1 MSKKKI
7 LSVVLAAAMVA
18 SMAAVSAISTSAAEN
33 RTIYFDS
40 KGLGGTAAATRGIYY
55 CYAWGSEDGELYAW
69 DNKKLRMTNEG
80 DDLYSFEVP
89 KQNSKGED
97 VNSNLIIFHANN
109 GPQTYDTTFN
119 EHCFG
124 DTAYVTDTLLENP
137 VDSAKTAYGCAWK
150 NTPSQGAHIAITSTG
165 KVQGIGM
172 LSTETPQ
179 SIVDKFV
186 SDYQKNHDD
195 GKEGYEDLSLISAE
209 KQAEY
214 LAAINEIVNSATA
227 PTTAPTDAPTTAP
240 TDASAPTDAPTTAP
254 TDAPTTAPT
263 DAPTTAPTDAP
274 TEAPTTDQYGR
285 IPGLPMLQNMNL
297 PAKDTN
303 REAFEEAG
311 APDDWDGYYN
321 IYYFAAP
328 AEWETGEGKVEG
340 IDSIG
345 FYWFCGEI
353 NNGQWPGEAATPLK
367 DADGN
372 QVTYKVEDEKS
383 PYAGQELNVYYGFA
397 PTFATSIIWN
407 NGASEKAL
415 ICQTADLKVDD
426 PSSTGNLAD
435 IVFNES
441 NQEIDGV
448 SVAGCISYIY
458 DSKKEING
466 LTGLEQTSNLCKFLF
481 YNPRTGETTTQALK
495 DADGNY
501 VTEEDEYWEE
511 TVALNPYFDMNYDY
525 VNKDAEVPTA
535 APPATLPPADE
546 PTDASGNSPSQAP
559 TTVTPDGPT
568 TVTSPSSATSSANGS
583 NAAGVKNGNGSSS
596 TTSGKGVVATAE
608 GTVAAMLGTVLVAAV
623 AVAFVARKR
632 RESEEA

>member
-80 DDLYSFEVP
+80 NDLYSFEVP
-89 KQNSKGED
+89 KQNSKGDD
-97 VNSNLIIFHANN
+97 VNSDLIIFHANN

-119 EHCFG
+119 EDCFG

-227 PTTAPTDAPTTAP
+227 PTSAP
-240 TDASAPTDAPTTAP
+240 TDASAPTSAP

-285 IPGLPMLQNMNL
+285 IPGHPMLQNMNL

-328 AEWETGEGKVEG
+328 AEWETGEGKVDG

-345 FYWFCGEI
+345 FYWFCGTI

-372 QVTYKVEDEKS
+372 QVTYKVEDANS

-415 ICQTADLKVDD
+415 ICQTADIKVDD

-441 NQEIDGV
+441 NGEIDGV
-448 SVAGCISYIY
+448 SVAGCINYIY

-546 PTDASGNSPSQAP
+546 PTDASGNTPSQAP

>member
-80 DDLYSFEVP
+80 NDLYSFEVP
-89 KQNSKGED
+89 KQNSKGDD
-97 VNSNLIIFHANN
+97 VNSDLIIFHANN

-214 LAAINEIVNSATA
+214 LATINEIVNSATA
-227 PTTAPTDAPTTAP
+227 PTSAP
-240 TDASAPTDAPTTAP
+240 TDASAPTSAP

-285 IPGLPMLQNMNL
+285 IPGHPMLQNMNL

-328 AEWETGEGKVEG
+328 AEWETGEGKVDG

-345 FYWFCGEI
+345 FYWFCGTI

-372 QVTYKVEDEKS
+372 QVTYKVEDANS

-415 ICQTADLKVDD
+415 ICQTADIKVDD

-441 NQEIDGV
+441 NGEIDGV
-448 SVAGCISYIY
+448 SVAGCINYIY

>member
-80 DDLYSFEVP
+80 NDLYSFEVP
-89 KQNSKGED
+89 KQNSKGDD
-97 VNSNLIIFHANN
+97 VNSDLIIFHANN

-119 EHCFG
+119 EDCFG

-214 LAAINEIVNSATA
+214 LATINEIVNSATA
-227 PTTAPTDAPTTAP
+227 PTSAPTDASAP
-240 TDASAPTDAPTTAP
+240 TSAPTDAPTTAP

-285 IPGLPMLQNMNL
+285 IPGHPMLQNMNL

-328 AEWETGEGKVEG
+328 AEWETGEGKVDG

-345 FYWFCGEI
+345 FYWFCGTI

-372 QVTYKVEDEKS
+372 QVTYKVEDANS

-415 ICQTADLKVDD
+415 ICQTADIKVDD

-441 NQEIDGV
+441 NGEIDGV
-448 SVAGCISYIY
+448 SVAGCINYIY

-546 PTDASGNSPSQAP
+546 PTDASGNSPSEAP

>member
-80 DDLYSFEVP
+80 NDLYSFEVP
-89 KQNSKGED
+89 KQNSKGDD

-119 EHCFG
+119 DDCFG
-124 DTAYVTDTLLENP
+124 DTAYVTETLLENP

-186 SDYQKNHDD
+186 SDFQKNHDD

-214 LAAINEIVNSATA
+214 LAAINEIVNSATTPTNPSAPTDPSA
-227 PTTAPTDAPTTAP
+227 PTT
-240 TDASAPTDAPTTAP
+240 APTDAPTTAP

-263 DAPTTAPTDAP
+263 DAPTTAPTEAP
-274 TEAPTTDQYGR
+274 TEAPTTDKYGR
-285 IPGLPMLQNMNL
+285 IPGLPMLENMNL

-303 REAFEEAG
+303 RDAFEEAG

-546 PTDASGNSPSQAP
+546 KPTDASGNSPSQAP

>member
-40 KGLGGTAAATRGIYY
+40 KGLGGTAAATRGLYY

-80 DDLYSFEVP
+80 NDLYSFEVP

-97 VNSNLIIFHANN
+97 VNSDLIIFHANN

-119 EHCFG
+119 EDCFG

-214 LAAINEIVNSATA
+214 LAAINEIVNSATT
-227 PTTAPTDAPTTAP
+227 PTNPSAPTDPSAPTA
-240 TDASAPTDAPTTAP
+240 APTDAPTTAP

-274 TEAPTTDQYGR
+274 TEAPTTDKYGR
-285 IPGLPMLQNMNL
+285 IPGLPMLENMNL

-303 REAFEEAG
+303 RDAFEEAG

-501 VTEEDEYWEE
+501 VTEENEYWEE

-583 NAAGVKNGNGSSS
+583 NAAGVKSGNDGSS

>member
-214 LAAINEIVNSATA
+214 LAAINEIVNSAT
-227 PTTAPTDAPTTAP
+227 
-240 TDASAPTDAPTTAP
+240 
-254 TDAPTTAPT
+254 APTTAPT

>member
-80 DDLYSFEVP
+80 NDLYSFEVP
-89 KQNSKGED
+89 KQNSKGDD
-97 VNSNLIIFHANN
+97 VNSDLIIFHANN

-119 EHCFG
+119 EDCFG

-214 LAAINEIVNSATA
+214 LATINEIVNSATA
-227 PTTAPTDAPTTAP
+227 PTSAP
-240 TDASAPTDAPTTAP
+240 TDASAPTTAPTDAPTTAP

-285 IPGLPMLQNMNL
+285 IPGHPMLQNMNL

-328 AEWETGEGKVEG
+328 AEWETGEGKVDG

-345 FYWFCGEI
+345 FYWFCGTI

-372 QVTYKVEDEKS
+372 QVTYKVEDANS

-415 ICQTADLKVDD
+415 ICQTADIKVDD

-441 NQEIDGV
+441 NGEIDGV
-448 SVAGCISYIY
+448 SVAGCINYIY

>member
-80 DDLYSFEVP
+80 NDLYSFEVP
-89 KQNSKGED
+89 KQNSKGDD
-97 VNSNLIIFHANN
+97 VNSDLIIFHANN

-214 LAAINEIVNSATA
+214 LATINEIVNSATA
-227 PTTAPTDAPTTAP
+227 PTSAPTDASAP
-240 TDASAPTDAPTTAP
+240 TSAPTDAPTTAP

-285 IPGLPMLQNMNL
+285 IPGHPMLQNMNL

-328 AEWETGEGKVEG
+328 AEWETGEGKVDG

-345 FYWFCGEI
+345 FYWFCGTI

-372 QVTYKVEDEKS
+372 QVTYKVEDANS

-415 ICQTADLKVDD
+415 ICQTADIKVDD

-441 NQEIDGV
+441 NGEIDGV
-448 SVAGCISYIY
+448 SVAGCINYIY

>member
-80 DDLYSFEVP
+80 NDLYSFEVP
-89 KQNSKGED
+89 KQNSKGDD
-97 VNSNLIIFHANN
+97 VNSDLIIFHANN

-186 SDYQKNHDD
+186 SDFQKNHDD

-214 LAAINEIVNSATA
+214 LATINEIVNSATA
-227 PTTAPTDAPTTAP
+227 PTSAP
-240 TDASAPTDAPTTAP
+240 TDASAPTSAP

-285 IPGLPMLQNMNL
+285 IPGHPMLQNMNL

-328 AEWETGEGKVEG
+328 AEWETGEGKVDG

-345 FYWFCGEI
+345 FYWFCGTI

-372 QVTYKVEDEKS
+372 QVTYKVEDANS

-407 NGASEKAL
+407 NGASEKEL
-415 ICQTADLKVDD
+415 ICQTADIKVDD

-441 NQEIDGV
+441 NGEIDGV
-448 SVAGCISYIY
+448 SVAGCINYIY

-546 PTDASGNSPSQAP
+546 PTDASGNSPSEAP
-559 TTVTPDGPT
+559 TTVTPDSPT
-568 TVTSPSSATSSANGS
+568 TVTSPSSATSSSNSA
-583 NAAGVKNGNGSSS
+583 NAANVKNGNGSS
-596 TTSGKGVVATAE
+596 TNSGKGVVATAE

>member
-80 DDLYSFEVP
+80 NDLYSFEVP
-89 KQNSKGED
+89 KQNSKGDD
-97 VNSNLIIFHANN
+97 VNSDLIIFHANN

-214 LAAINEIVNSATA
+214 LATINEIVNSATA
-227 PTTAPTDAPTTAP
+227 PTSAPTDASAP
-240 TDASAPTDAPTTAP
+240 TSAPTDAPTTAP

-285 IPGLPMLQNMNL
+285 IPGHPMLQNMNL

-328 AEWETGEGKVEG
+328 AEWETGEGKVDG

-345 FYWFCGEI
+345 FYWFCGTI

-372 QVTYKVEDEKS
+372 QVKYKVEDANS

-415 ICQTADLKVDD
+415 ICQTADIKVDD

-441 NQEIDGV
+441 NGEIDGV
-448 SVAGCISYIY
+448 SVAGCINYIY

>member
-80 DDLYSFEVP
+80 NDLYSFEVP
-89 KQNSKGED
+89 KQNSKGDD
-97 VNSNLIIFHANN
+97 VNSDLIIFHANN

-214 LAAINEIVNSATA
+214 LATINEIVNSATA
-227 PTTAPTDAPTTAP
+227 PTSAPT
-240 TDASAPTDAPTTAP
+240 SAPTDAPTTAP

-285 IPGLPMLQNMNL
+285 IPGHPMLQNMNL

-328 AEWETGEGKVEG
+328 AEWETGEGKVDG

-345 FYWFCGEI
+345 FYWFCGTI

-372 QVTYKVEDEKS
+372 QVTYKVEDANS

-415 ICQTADLKVDD
+415 ICQTADIKVDD

-441 NQEIDGV
+441 NGEIDGV
-448 SVAGCISYIY
+448 SVAGCINYIY

>member
-80 DDLYSFEVP
+80 NDLYSFEVP
-89 KQNSKGED
+89 KQNSKGDD

-119 EHCFG
+119 DDCFG
-124 DTAYVTDTLLENP
+124 DTAYVTETLLENP

-186 SDYQKNHDD
+186 SDFQKNHDD

-214 LAAINEIVNSATA
+214 LAAINEIVNSATTPTNPSAPTDPSA

-240 TDASAPTDAPTTAP
+240 TE
-254 TDAPTTAPT
+254 
-263 DAPTTAPTDAP
+263 AP
-274 TEAPTTDQYGR
+274 TEAPTTDKYGR
-285 IPGLPMLQNMNL
+285 IPGLPMLENMNL

-303 REAFEEAG
+303 RDAFEEAG

-546 PTDASGNSPSQAP
+546 KPTDASGNSPSQAP

>member
-80 DDLYSFEVP
+80 NDLYSFEVP
-89 KQNSKGED
+89 KQNSKGDD
-97 VNSNLIIFHANN
+97 VNSDLIIFHANN

-119 EHCFG
+119 EDCFG

-214 LAAINEIVNSATA
+214 LAAINEIINSATT
-227 PTTAPTDAPTTAP
+227 PTNP
-240 TDASAPTDAPTTAP
+240 SAPTDPSAPTTAP

-285 IPGLPMLQNMNL
+285 IPGHPMLQNMNL

-328 AEWETGEGKVEG
+328 AEWETGEGKVDG

-345 FYWFCGEI
+345 FYWFCGTI

-372 QVTYKVEDEKS
+372 QVTYKVEDANS

-415 ICQTADLKVDD
+415 ICQTADIKVDD

-441 NQEIDGV
+441 NGEIDGV
-448 SVAGCISYIY
+448 SVAGCINYIY

>member
-80 DDLYSFEVP
+80 NDLYSFEVP

-97 VNSNLIIFHANN
+97 VNSDLIIFHANN

-119 EHCFG
+119 DDCFG

-186 SDYQKNHDD
+186 SDFQKNHDD

-214 LAAINEIVNSATA
+214 LATINEIVNSATA
-227 PTTAPTDAPTTAP
+227 PTSAPTDASAP
-240 TDASAPTDAPTTAP
+240 TSAPTDAPTTAP

-274 TEAPTTDQYGR
+274 TDAPTTDQYGR
-285 IPGLPMLQNMNL
+285 IPGHPMLQNMNL

-328 AEWETGEGKVEG
+328 AEWETGEGKVDG

-345 FYWFCGEI
+345 FYWFCGTI

-372 QVTYKVEDEKS
+372 QVTYKVEDANS

-407 NGASEKAL
+407 NGASEKEL
-415 ICQTADLKVDD
+415 ICQTADIKVDD

-441 NQEIDGV
+441 NGEIDGV
-448 SVAGCISYIY
+448 SVAGCINYIY

-501 VTEEDEYWEE
+501 VTVENEYWEE

-525 VNKDAEVPTA
+525 VNQDAEVPTA

-546 PTDASGNSPSQAP
+546 PTDASGNSPSEAP
-559 TTVTPDGPT
+559 TTVTPDSPT
-568 TVTSPSSATSSANGS
+568 TVTSPSSATSSANS
-583 NAAGVKNGNGSSS
+583 ANAANVKNGNSS
-596 TTSGKGVVATAE
+596 TNSGKGVVATAE

>member
-80 DDLYSFEVP
+80 NDLYSFEVP
-89 KQNSKGED
+89 KQNSKGDD
-97 VNSNLIIFHANN
+97 VNSDLIIFHANN

-119 EHCFG
+119 DDCFG

-186 SDYQKNHDD
+186 SDFQKNHDD

-214 LAAINEIVNSATA
+214 LATINEIINSATA
-227 PTTAPTDAPTTAP
+227 PTSAPTDASAP
-240 TDASAPTDAPTTAP
+240 TSAPTDAPTTAP

-285 IPGLPMLQNMNL
+285 IPGHPMLQNMNL

-328 AEWETGEGKVEG
+328 AEWETGEGKVDG

-345 FYWFCGEI
+345 FYWFCGTI

-372 QVTYKVEDEKS
+372 QVTYKVEDANS

-407 NGASEKAL
+407 NGASEKEL
-415 ICQTADLKVDD
+415 ICQTADIKVDD

-441 NQEIDGV
+441 NGEIDGV
-448 SVAGCISYIY
+448 SVAGCINYIY

-525 VNKDAEVPTA
+525 VNQDAEIPTA
-535 APPATLPPADE
+535 APPATLPPAE
-546 PTDASGNSPSQAP
+546 PTDASGNSPSEAP
-559 TTVTPDGPT
+559 TTVTPDSPT
-568 TVTSPSSATSSANGS
+568 TVTSPSSATSSSNSA
-583 NAAGVKNGNGSSS
+583 NAANVKNGNGSSS

>member
-80 DDLYSFEVP
+80 NDLYSFEVP

-97 VNSNLIIFHANN
+97 VNSDLIIFHANN

-214 LAAINEIVNSATA
+214 LATINEIVNSATA
-227 PTTAPTDAPTTAP
+227 PTSAPTDASAP
-240 TDASAPTDAPTTAP
+240 TSAPTDAPTTAP

-263 DAPTTAPTDAP
+263 DAPTAAPTDAP

-285 IPGLPMLQNMNL
+285 IPGHPMLQNMNL

-328 AEWETGEGKVEG
+328 AEWETGEGKVDG

-345 FYWFCGEI
+345 FYWFCGTI

-415 ICQTADLKVDD
+415 ICQTADIKVDD

-441 NQEIDGV
+441 NGEIDGV
-448 SVAGCISYIY
+448 SVAGCINYIY

>member
-80 DDLYSFEVP
+80 NDLYSFEVP
-89 KQNSKGED
+89 KQNGKGED
-97 VNSNLIIFHANN
+97 VNSDLIIFHANN

-227 PTTAPTDAPTTAP
+227 PTTAPTDAPT
-240 TDASAPTDAPTTAP
+240 
-254 TDAPTTAPT
+254 
-263 DAPTTAPTDAP
+263 
-274 TEAPTTDQYGR
+274 EAPTTDQYGR
-285 IPGLPMLQNMNL
+285 IPGLPMLENMNL

-345 FYWFCGEI
+345 FYWFCGEL

-435 IVFNES
+435 IVFSES
-441 NQEIDGV
+441 NEAIDGV

-501 VTEEDEYWEE
+501 VTVENEYWEE

-535 APPATLPPADE
+535 AQPATLPPADE

-568 TVTSPSSATSSANGS
+568 TVTSPSTATASADSV
-583 NAAGVKNGNGSSS
+583 NAANVKNGNSS

>member
-80 DDLYSFEVP
+80 NDLYSFEVP

-97 VNSNLIIFHANN
+97 VNSDLIIFHANN

-119 EHCFG
+119 DDCFG

-186 SDYQKNHDD
+186 SDFQKNHDD

-214 LAAINEIVNSATA
+214 LATINEIVNSATA
-227 PTTAPTDAPTTAP
+227 PTSAPTDASAP
-240 TDASAPTDAPTTAP
+240 TSAPTDAPTTAP

-285 IPGLPMLQNMNL
+285 IPGHPMLENMNL

-328 AEWETGEGKVEG
+328 AEWETGEGKVDG

-345 FYWFCGEI
+345 FYWFCGTI

-372 QVTYKVEDEKS
+372 QVTYKVEDANS

-415 ICQTADLKVDD
+415 ICQTADIKVDD

-441 NQEIDGV
+441 NGEIDGV
-448 SVAGCISYIY
+448 SVAGCINYIY

-559 TTVTPDGPT
+559 TTATPDGPT

>member
-33 RTIYFDS
+33 RTINFDS

-80 DDLYSFEVP
+80 NDLYSFEVP
-89 KQNSKGED
+89 KQNSKGDD
-97 VNSNLIIFHANN
+97 VNSDLIIFHANN

-119 EHCFG
+119 EDCFG

-214 LAAINEIVNSATA
+214 LATINEIVNSATA
-227 PTTAPTDAPTTAP
+227 PTSAP
-240 TDASAPTDAPTTAP
+240 TDASAPTSAP

-285 IPGLPMLQNMNL
+285 IPGHPMLQNMNL

-328 AEWETGEGKVEG
+328 AEWETGEGKVDG

-345 FYWFCGEI
+345 FYWFCGTI

-372 QVTYKVEDEKS
+372 QVTYKVEDANS

-415 ICQTADLKVDD
+415 ICQTADIKVDD

-441 NQEIDGV
+441 NGEIDGV
-448 SVAGCISYIY
+448 SVAGCINYIY

-501 VTEEDEYWEE
+501 VTEENEYWEE

-525 VNKDAEVPTA
+525 VNQDAEIPTA

-546 PTDASGNSPSQAP
+546 PTDASGNSPSEAP
-559 TTVTPDGPT
+559 TTVTPDSPT

-583 NAAGVKNGNGSSS
+583 NAANVKNGNSS

>member
-80 DDLYSFEVP
+80 NDLYSFEVP
-89 KQNSKGED
+89 KQNSKGDD
-97 VNSNLIIFHANN
+97 VNSDLIIFHANN

-119 EHCFG
+119 EDCFG

-214 LAAINEIVNSATA
+214 LATINEIVNSATA
-227 PTTAPTDAPTTAP
+227 PTSAPTDASAP
-240 TDASAPTDAPTTAP
+240 TSAPTDAPTTAP

-285 IPGLPMLQNMNL
+285 IPGHPMLQNMNL

-328 AEWETGEGKVEG
+328 AEWETGEGKVDG

-345 FYWFCGEI
+345 FYWFCGTI

-372 QVTYKVEDEKS
+372 QVTYKVEDANS

-415 ICQTADLKVDD
+415 ICQTADIKVDD

-441 NQEIDGV
+441 NGEIDGV
-448 SVAGCISYIY
+448 SVAGCINYIY

>member
-97 VNSNLIIFHANN
+97 VNSDLIIFHANN

-119 EHCFG
+119 DDCFG

-227 PTTAPTDAPTTAP
+227 PTSAP
-240 TDASAPTDAPTTAP
+240 TDASAPTSAP

-285 IPGLPMLQNMNL
+285 IPGHPMLQNMNL

-328 AEWETGEGKVEG
+328 AEWETGEGKVDG

-345 FYWFCGEI
+345 FYWFCGTI

-372 QVTYKVEDEKS
+372 QVTYKVEDANS

-415 ICQTADLKVDD
+415 ICQTADIKVDD

-441 NQEIDGV
+441 NGEIDGV
-448 SVAGCISYIY
+448 SVAGCINYIY

>member
-80 DDLYSFEVP
+80 NDLYSFEVP
-89 KQNSKGED
+89 KQNSKGDD
-97 VNSNLIIFHANN
+97 VNSDLIIFHANN

-186 SDYQKNHDD
+186 SDFQKNHDD

-214 LAAINEIVNSATA
+214 LATINEIVNSATA
-227 PTTAPTDAPTTAP
+227 PTSAP
-240 TDASAPTDAPTTAP
+240 TDASAPTS
-254 TDAPTTAPT
+254 APT

-285 IPGLPMLQNMNL
+285 IPGHPMLQNMNL

-328 AEWETGEGKVEG
+328 AEWETGEGKVDG

-345 FYWFCGEI
+345 FYWFCGTI

-372 QVTYKVEDEKS
+372 QVTYKVEDANS

-407 NGASEKAL
+407 NGASEKEL
-415 ICQTADLKVDD
+415 ICQTADIKVDD

-441 NQEIDGV
+441 NGEIDGV
-448 SVAGCISYIY
+448 SVAGCINYIY

-546 PTDASGNSPSQAP
+546 PTDASGNSPSEAP
-559 TTVTPDGPT
+559 TTVTPDSPT
-568 TVTSPSSATSSANGS
+568 TVTSPSSATSSSNSA
-583 NAAGVKNGNGSSS
+583 NAANVKNGNGSS
-596 TTSGKGVVATAE
+596 TNSGKGVVATAE

>member
-80 DDLYSFEVP
+80 NDLYSFEVP
-89 KQNSKGED
+89 KQNSKGDD
-97 VNSNLIIFHANN
+97 VNSDLIIFHANN

-186 SDYQKNHDD
+186 SDFQKNHDD

-214 LAAINEIVNSATA
+214 LAAINEIVNSATT
-227 PTTAPTDAPTTAP
+227 PTNPSAPTDPSAPT
-240 TDASAPTDAPTTAP
+240 SAPTDAPTTAP

-285 IPGLPMLQNMNL
+285 IPGLPMLENMNL

-303 REAFEEAG
+303 RDAFEEAG

-495 DADGNY
+495 DANGNY
-501 VTEEDEYWEE
+501 VTVENEYWEE

-525 VNKDAEVPTA
+525 VNQDAEIPTA
-535 APPATLPPADE
+535 APPATLPPAE
-546 PTDASGNSPSQAP
+546 PTDPSGNTPSQAP
-559 TTVTPDGPT
+559 TTVTPDSPT
-568 TVTSPSSATSSANGS
+568 TVTSPSSATSSSNSA
-583 NAAGVKNGNGSSS
+583 NAANVKNGNGSS
-596 TTSGKGVVATAE
+596 TNSGKGVVATAE

>member
-55 CYAWGSEDGELYAW
+55 CYAWGSEDGKLYAW

-80 DDLYSFEVP
+80 NDLYSFEVP
-89 KQNSKGED
+89 KQNSKGDD
-97 VNSNLIIFHANN
+97 VNSDLIIFHANN

-214 LAAINEIVNSATA
+214 LATINEIVNSATA
-227 PTTAPTDAPTTAP
+227 PTSAP
-240 TDASAPTDAPTTAP
+240 TDASAPTSAP

-285 IPGLPMLQNMNL
+285 IPGHPMLQNMNL

-328 AEWETGEGKVEG
+328 AEWETGEGKVDG

-345 FYWFCGEI
+345 FYWFCGTI

-372 QVTYKVEDEKS
+372 QVKYKVEDANS

-415 ICQTADLKVDD
+415 ICQTADIKVDD

-441 NQEIDGV
+441 NGEIDGV
-448 SVAGCISYIY
+448 SVAGCINYIY

>member
-80 DDLYSFEVP
+80 NDLYSFEVP
-89 KQNSKGED
+89 KQNSKGDD
-97 VNSNLIIFHANN
+97 VNSDLIIFHANN

-214 LAAINEIVNSATA
+214 LAAINEIVNSATT
-227 PTTAPTDAPTTAP
+227 PTNPSAPTDPSAPTA
-240 TDASAPTDAPTTAP
+240 APTDAPTTAP

-285 IPGLPMLQNMNL
+285 IPGHPMLQNMNL

-321 IYYFAAP
+321 VYYFAAP
-328 AEWETGEGKVEG
+328 AEWETGEGKVDG

-367 DADGN
+367 DANGN
-372 QVTYKVEDEKS
+372 QVTYKVEDGNS

-525 VNKDAEVPTA
+525 VNQDAEIPTA

-546 PTDASGNSPSQAP
+546 PTDASGNSPSEAP
-559 TTVTPDGPT
+559 TTVTPDSPT
-568 TVTSPSSATSSANGS
+568 TVTSPSSATSSSNSA
-583 NAAGVKNGNGSSS
+583 NAANVKNGNSS

>member
-80 DDLYSFEVP
+80 NDLYSFEVP
-89 KQNSKGED
+89 KQNSKGDD
-97 VNSNLIIFHANN
+97 VNSDLIIFHANN

-214 LAAINEIVNSATA
+214 LAAINEIVNSATT
-227 PTTAPTDAPTTAP
+227 PTNP
-240 TDASAPTDAPTTAP
+240 SAPTDPSAPTTAP

-263 DAPTTAPTDAP
+263 DAPTTAPTEAP
-274 TEAPTTDQYGR
+274 TEAPTTDKYGR
-285 IPGLPMLQNMNL
+285 IPGLPMLENMNL

-303 REAFEEAG
+303 RDAFEEAG

-495 DADGNY
+495 DADGSY

-546 PTDASGNSPSQAP
+546 PTDASGNSPTQAP
-559 TTVTPDGPT
+559 TTVTPDSPT
-568 TVTSPSSATSSANGS
+568 TVTSPSSATSSANS
-583 NAAGVKNGNGSSS
+583 ANAANVKNGNSS

>member
-1 MSKKKI
+1 M
-7 LSVVLAAAMVA
+7 
-18 SMAAVSAISTSAAEN
+18 
-33 RTIYFDS
+33 
-40 KGLGGTAAATRGIYY
+40 
-55 CYAWGSEDGELYAW
+55 
-69 DNKKLRMTNEG
+69 
-80 DDLYSFEVP
+80 
-89 KQNSKGED
+89 
-97 VNSNLIIFHANN
+97 
-109 GPQTYDTTFN
+109 
-119 EHCFG
+119 
-124 DTAYVTDTLLENP
+124 LE
-137 VDSAKTAYGCAWK
+137 
-150 NTPSQGAHIAITSTG
+150 
-165 KVQGIGM
+165 
-172 LSTETPQ
+172 
-179 SIVDKFV
+179 
-186 SDYQKNHDD
+186 
-195 GKEGYEDLSLISAE
+195 
-209 KQAEY
+209 
-214 LAAINEIVNSATA
+214 
-227 PTTAPTDAPTTAP
+227 
-240 TDASAPTDAPTTAP
+240 
-254 TDAPTTAPT
+254 
-263 DAPTTAPTDAP
+263 
-274 TEAPTTDQYGR
+274 
-285 IPGLPMLQNMNL
+285 NMNL

-303 REAFEEAG
+303 RDAFEEAG

-546 PTDASGNSPSQAP
+546 KPTDASGNSPSQAP

>member
-80 DDLYSFEVP
+80 NDLYSFEVP
-89 KQNSKGED
+89 KQNSKGDD
-97 VNSNLIIFHANN
+97 VNSDLIIFHANN

-119 EHCFG
+119 EDCFG

-214 LAAINEIVNSATA
+214 LATINEIVNSATA
-227 PTTAPTDAPTTAP
+227 PTSAPTDASAP
-240 TDASAPTDAPTTAP
+240 TSAPTDAPTTAP

-285 IPGLPMLQNMNL
+285 IPGHPMLQNMNL

-328 AEWETGEGKVEG
+328 AEWETGEGKVDG

-345 FYWFCGEI
+345 FYWFCGTI

-372 QVTYKVEDEKS
+372 QVTYKVEDANS

-415 ICQTADLKVDD
+415 ICQTADIKVDD

-441 NQEIDGV
+441 NGEIDGV
-448 SVAGCISYIY
+448 SVAGCINYIY

-546 PTDASGNSPSQAP
+546 PTDASGNSPTQAP

>member
-80 DDLYSFEVP
+80 NDLYSFEVP
-89 KQNSKGED
+89 KQNSKGDD
-97 VNSNLIIFHANN
+97 VNSDLIIFHANN

-119 EHCFG
+119 EDCFG

-214 LAAINEIVNSATA
+214 LATINEIVNSATA
-227 PTTAPTDAPTTAP
+227 PTSAPTDSSAPT
-240 TDASAPTDAPTTAP
+240 SAPTDAPTTAP

-285 IPGLPMLQNMNL
+285 IPGHPMLQNMNL

-328 AEWETGEGKVEG
+328 AEWETGEGKVDG

-345 FYWFCGEI
+345 FYWFCGTI

-372 QVTYKVEDEKS
+372 QVTYKVEDANS

-415 ICQTADLKVDD
+415 ICQTADIKVDD

-441 NQEIDGV
+441 NGEIDGV
-448 SVAGCISYIY
+448 SVAGCINYIY

>member
-80 DDLYSFEVP
+80 NDLYSFEVP
-89 KQNSKGED
+89 KQNSKGDD

-119 EHCFG
+119 EDCFG

-137 VDSAKTAYGCAWK
+137 VDSAKTAYGCAWR

-165 KVQGIGM
+165 KVQGIGI

-195 GKEGYEDLSLISAE
+195 GKTGYEDLSLISAE

-214 LAAINEIVNSATA
+214 LAAINEIINSATT
-227 PTTAPTDAPTTAP
+227 PTNP
-240 TDASAPTDAPTTAP
+240 SAPTDPSAPTTAP

-263 DAPTTAPTDAP
+263 DAPTTAPTEAPTAAPTDAP
-274 TEAPTTDQYGR
+274 TEAPTTDKYGR
-285 IPGLPMLQNMNL
+285 IPGLPMLKNMNL

-441 NQEIDGV
+441 NQAIDGV

-501 VTEEDEYWEE
+501 VTEENEYWEE

-535 APPATLPPADE
+535 APPATLPPADK

-596 TTSGKGVVATAE
+596 TTNGKGVVATAE

>member
-80 DDLYSFEVP
+80 NDLYSFEVP
-89 KQNSKGED
+89 KQNSKGDD
-97 VNSNLIIFHANN
+97 VNSDLIIFHANN

-214 LAAINEIVNSATA
+214 LAAINEIINSATT
-227 PTTAPTDAPTTAP
+227 PTNP
-240 TDASAPTDAPTTAP
+240 SAPTDPSAPTTAP

-263 DAPTTAPTDAP
+263 DAPTAAPTDAP
-274 TEAPTTDQYGR
+274 TEAPTTDKYGR
-285 IPGLPMLQNMNL
+285 IPGLPMLENMNL

-303 REAFEEAG
+303 RDAFEEAG

-345 FYWFCGEI
+345 FYWFCGTI

-372 QVTYKVEDEKS
+372 QVTYKVEDANS

-415 ICQTADLKVDD
+415 ICQTADIKVDD

-441 NQEIDGV
+441 NGEIDGV
-448 SVAGCISYIY
+448 SVAGCINYIY

-546 PTDASGNSPSQAP
+546 PTDASGNSPTQAP

>member
-240 TDASAPTDAPTTAP
+240 TDASAP

>member
-80 DDLYSFEVP
+80 NDLYSFEVP
-89 KQNSKGED
+89 KQNSKGDD
-97 VNSNLIIFHANN
+97 VNSDLIIFHANN

-214 LAAINEIVNSATA
+214 LAAINEIVNSATT
-227 PTTAPTDAPTTAP
+227 PTNPSAP
-240 TDASAPTDAPTTAP
+240 TDASAPTSAP

-285 IPGLPMLQNMNL
+285 IPGHPMLQNMNL

-328 AEWETGEGKVEG
+328 AEWETGEGKVDG

-345 FYWFCGEI
+345 FYWFCGTI

-372 QVTYKVEDEKS
+372 QVTYKVEDANS

-415 ICQTADLKVDD
+415 ICQTADIKVDD

-441 NQEIDGV
+441 NGEIDGV
-448 SVAGCISYIY
+448 SVAGCINYIY

>member
-80 DDLYSFEVP
+80 NDLYSFEVP
-89 KQNSKGED
+89 KQNSKGDD
-97 VNSNLIIFHANN
+97 VNSDLIIFHANN

-186 SDYQKNHDD
+186 SDFQKNHDD

-214 LAAINEIVNSATA
+214 LAAINEIVNSATT
-227 PTTAPTDAPTTAP
+227 PTNP
-240 TDASAPTDAPTTAP
+240 SAPTDPSAPTS
-254 TDAPTTAPT
+254 APT

-285 IPGLPMLQNMNL
+285 IPGLPMLENMNL

-303 REAFEEAG
+303 RDAFEEAG

-495 DADGNY
+495 DANGNY
-501 VTEEDEYWEE
+501 VTVENEYWEE

-525 VNKDAEVPTA
+525 VNQDAEIPTA
-535 APPATLPPADE
+535 APPATLPPAE
-546 PTDASGNSPSQAP
+546 PTDPSGNTPSQAP
-559 TTVTPDGPT
+559 TTVTPDSPT
-568 TVTSPSSATSSANGS
+568 TVTSPSSATSSSNSA
-583 NAAGVKNGNGSSS
+583 NAANVKNGNGSS
-596 TTSGKGVVATAE
+596 TNSGKGVVATAE